1 MVDSSVWWTSR
12 AFHTVARK
20 VEANRL
26 LTSLLMTNPQPP
38 VRPPLWRRR
47 WFLAT
52 TGVFVLVA
60 VGLGVGIWWYL
71 RDDAPDEVSLDAAVE
86 AAGGGASEG
95 AHDDGAVAEP
105 PDGAVTDGESAGG
118 GDDTTGG
125 GDDTTGYGDD
135 GGTPEGGAD
144 GVTGTWSVDL
154 GLGEF
159 AFEEATG
166 SFAGFRV
173 EEELAG
179 IGSTTA
185 VGRTPEVEGSIE
197 IDGTTLVSAE
207 IVADMT
213 AIVTDDSRRDGA
225 VQRTLDTGEFPT
237 ATFVLSESVELGA
250 GAATG
255 SPVAV
260 EAPGTLTIH
269 GVSREVLIPIEAQL
283 VNGDRIAL
291 VGSIPVVFAD
301 YDVDTPT
308 AAIVVSLQ
316 DDGIMEFQL
325 LMTRS

>member
-1 MVDSSVWWTSR
+1 MD
-12 AFHTVARK
+12 
-20 VEANRL
+20 
-26 LTSLLMTNPQPP
+26 NPQAP
-38 VRPPLWRRR
+38 VRRPLWRRR
-47 WFLAT
+47 WFLVT

-60 VGLGVGIWWYL
+60 VGAGVGIWWYL
-71 RDDAPDEVSLDAAVE
+71 RDDAPDEVSLDAAIE
-86 AAGGGASEG
+86 AAGGGAADG
-95 AHDDGAVAEP
+95 AADDGAADGGAADDGPEADP
-105 PDGAVTDGESAGG
+105 PEADATDDGGAGTDP
-118 GDDTTGG
+118 
-125 GDDTTGYGDD
+125 GDD
-135 GGTPEGGAD
+135 GGAD
-144 GVTGTWSVDL
+144 GATDGASGTWSVDL
-154 GLGEF
+154 SLGDF

-213 AIVTDDSRRDGA
+213 AIVTNDSRRDGV
-225 VQRTLDTGEFPT
+225 VQRTLDTSEFPT
-237 ATFVLSESVELGA
+237 ATFVLSEPVELGA

-269 GVSREVLIPIEAQL
+269 GVSREVVIPIEAQL
-283 VNGDRIAL
+283 VDGDRIAM
-291 VGSIPVVFAD
+291 VGSIPIVFAD
-301 YDVDTPT
+301 YDVDTPS

>member
-1 MVDSSVWWTSR
+1 MDALR
-12 AFHTVARK
+12 
-20 VEANRL
+20 RL
-26 LTSLLMTNPQPP
+26 VFLLMTDAETPI
-38 VRPPLWRRR
+38 RRPLWRRR
-47 WFLAT
+47 WFLVT
-52 TGVFVLVA
+52 TGVLVLVA

-86 AAGGGASEG
+86 AAGGGASDS
-95 AHDDGAVAEP
+95 AQDDDGAAES
-105 PDGAVTDGESAGG
+105 PDGDVSDAGSASADGGAATDGQSAGG
-118 GDDTTGG
+118 GDDTAGG
-125 GDDTTGYGDD
+125 GDGTVGGGDGD
-135 GGTPEGGAD
+135 VSGS
-144 GVTGTWSVDL
+144 WSVDL

-213 AIVTDDSRRDGA
+213 AIVTNDSRRDSV

-237 ATFVLSESVELGA
+237 ATFVLSGPVELGA

-269 GVSREVLIPIEAQL
+269 GVSREVVIPIEAQL

-291 VGSIPVVFAD
+291 VGSIPIVFAD
-301 YDVDTPT
+301 YDVDTPS